1 MNPVSLPA
9 SSKQSRGLSALIVS
23 KARGRHGDV
32 LSSEKSI
39 CRILCSFTR
48 NTPPF
53 EYRFL
58 AFDLSVCPPYHLASI
73 PKPLNRFSCNFIGR
87 LSLKLKTIWQF
98 SFSAILTYNKIHN
111 WTILRILYHKQ
122 FL

>member
-1 MNPVSLPA
+1 
-9 SSKQSRGLSALIVS
+9 
-23 KARGRHGDV
+23 
-32 LSSEKSI
+32 
-39 CRILCSFTR
+39 
-48 NTPPF
+48 
-53 EYRFL
+53 
-58 AFDLSVCPPYHLASI
+58 
-73 PKPLNRFSCNFIGR
+73 LNRFSCNFIGR